1 MNLNYDINLNY
12 KSDEEYQN
20 AFLNFF
26 GLNYYNEEI
35 IHNYLEYLSHTLK
48 KNDTLIRLLSISN
61 NYNITNNDITEF
73 NIVFLLSYECLH
85 LFVPLFKEFINNKN
99 VNFNYYNP
107 LMQKVEAI

>member
-48 KNDTLIRLLSISN
+48 KNDTLIRLLSISH
-61 NYNITNNDITEF
+61 NYNITSNDLTEF
-73 NIVFLLSYECLH
+73 NIIFLLSYACFH
-85 LFVPLFKEFINNKN
+85 LFVPLFNKFINNNN
-99 VNFNYYNP
+99 VAFYYSIP
-107 LMQKVEAI
+107 LMKKIEEI